1 MTRLDVIDKEQQ
13 ADHASQER
21 QYELLTSYTEGKHVG
36 QELLECYRPENVPKL
51 SHAPDY
57 MRMVS
62 ELINRQP
69 CDRTGTAA
77 LHGFMSAFVTEV
89 LVMHK
94 ALHANGLSVET
105 AAEGLH

>member
-1 MTRLDVIDKEQQ
+1 MTRLDEIDKEQQ

-21 QYELLTSYTEGKHVG
+21 QYELLTSFSDGKHVG
-36 QELLECYRPENVPKL
+36 QELLELYRPENVPKL

-57 MRMVS
+57 MRTVS

-89 LVMHK
+89 LVMHQ

-105 AAEGLH
+105 TAEGLH

>member
-1 MTRLDVIDKEQQ
+1 MTRLDAIDKEQQ

-21 QYELLTSYTEGKHVG
+21 QYELLTAYTEGKHVG
-36 QELLECYRPENVPKL
+36 QELLELYRPENVPKL
-51 SHAPDY
+51 SQAPDY
-57 MRMVS
+57 MRTVS

-89 LVMHK
+89 LVLHQ
-94 ALHANGLSVET
+94 ALHANGLAVET
-105 AAEGLH
+105 TAEGLH